1 MAAVKKTETPKITNT
16 TITTSKPVYMM
27 TAIEGDKS
35 VDKKKLAIVGIAA
48 VILVA
53 LILWKRK

>member
-1 MAAVKKTETPKITNT
+1 MAAVKKTETPKITNA

>member
-16 TITTSKPVYMM
+16 AITTSKPVYMM